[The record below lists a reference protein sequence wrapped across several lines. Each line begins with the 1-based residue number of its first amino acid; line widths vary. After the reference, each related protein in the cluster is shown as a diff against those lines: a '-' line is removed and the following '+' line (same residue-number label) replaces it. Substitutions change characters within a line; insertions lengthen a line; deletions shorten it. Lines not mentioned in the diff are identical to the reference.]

1 MTDGKV
7 RLQKFLAECGVASR
21 RKSEELILAGKVKVN
36 GKIVKELGIKVSD
49 NDDIEVNGVFV
60 KKEEKEYYILNK
72 PEKVICSVSDDKGR
86 MTVIDFIDTKEKIF
100 PVGRLDYDT
109 TGLLLLT
116 NDGEITNKLTHPS
129 GTIEKTYYVKADG
142 IMNIDEIKQLEKGI
156 LLDGVMTKKAKAK
169 LRKIDKRNRKSYVEI
184 TITEGRNHQV
194 KNMFAALN
202 HKVLKLKRIRYA
214 FFDLEELNLSLGESR
229 KLTIKEV
236 KRLYNYCK

>member
-1 MTDGKV
+1 ME
-7 RLQKFLAECGVASR
+7 RLQKYLSACGVASR

-129 GTIEKTYYVKADG
+129 GSIEKTYYVKADG
-142 IMNIDEIKQLEKGI
+142 IMNIDEIRQLEKGI

-202 HKVLKLKRIRYA
+202 HKVLKLKRIKYIKIN
-214 FFDLEELNLSLGESR
+214 FVNTYSR
-229 KLTIKEV
+229 
-236 KRLYNYCK
+236 

>member
-1 MTDGKV
+1 ME
-7 RLQKFLAECGVASR
+7 RLQKYLSACGVASR

-36 GKIVKELGIKVSD
+36 GKVVKELGIKVSD

-86 MTVIDFIDTKEKIF
+86 LTVIDFIDTKEKIF

-129 GTIEKTYYVKADG
+129 GSIEKTYYVKADG
-142 IMNIDEIKQLEKGI
+142 IMNIDEIRQLEKGI

-202 HKVLKLKRIRYA
+202 HKVLKLKRTKYA
-214 FFDLEELNLSLGESR
+214 FFNLDELNLSLGEAR

-236 KRLYNYCK
+236 KRLYNYCKEK